1 MAKYLV
7 IRFSSIGDIVLT
19 TPIVRIL
26 KQQVKEAE
34 VHFLTKKSFLSLI
47 QANPYI
53 DKVFGTDGSLNDVI
67 DLLKAEKYDG
77 IIDLHNNLRSLK
89 LKSMLGKP
97 STSFN
102 KLNFKKWMLVNL
114 KLNRMPAMHIV
125 DRYLKSISHLNVY
138 NDLKGLDYF
147 FDKKEEIDLSI
158 FPNSFMDGYIALV
171 IGANHSTKKM
181 PTEKISTIIKALN
194 YPTLILGGKDDQVEG
209 DKIASENSG
218 IAITTCGKFSIN
230 QSASLIKQARVV
242 ISHDTGLMHIAAA
255 FNKKIISVWGNTV
268 PEFGMTPYMPQFP
281 GNSEILEVKNL
292 SCRPCSKIGYKECPK
307 KHFRCMLD
315 QDTNKI
321 AQKLNDFSSVS

>member
-292 SCRPCSKIGYKECPK
+292 SCRPCSINGYKECPK
-307 KHFRCMLD
+307 KHFNCMNHLQNLD
-315 QDTNKI
+315 VVHAVNRFLNK
-321 AQKLNDFSSVS
+321 

>member
-307 KHFRCMLD
+307 KHFNCMNHLQNLD
-315 QDTNKI
+315 VVHAVNRFLNK
-321 AQKLNDFSSVS
+321 